1 MAGNSDS
8 GRGTRVT
15 KSGKP
20 PSTSDSQS
28 GASAKTS
35 ESAARTTETSEKKFL
50 GKYKLEKALG
60 AGGMGTVYLA
70 TDMELRR
77 QVALK
82 ILPKDKAE
90 NPRLVQRFKS
100 EATQAA
106 QLKHENIVGVWDAG
120 EADGQHYIAM
130 EYIDGNDV
138 HQLMAK
144 RGIIPV
150 RRSVEIITQV
160 ARALEHAW
168 DKKIVHRDIKPSNLM
183 VRRDGVVKLADL
195 GLARAVD
202 EATET
207 SITRAGT
214 TVGTVDY
221 MAPEQARDSKAADIR
236 SDIYSL
242 GCTWYHMLTGHPPYP
257 DGSLTNKLHAHAV
270 KAPPDPRDENDHIP
284 DAVVAVMHRMMAK
297 KPNDRYQDPAELL
310 EDLQRATLGRE
321 NVSNSVLAALAEAD
335 SAEAM
340 PGSAPKSPSA
350 PTVEQALPVDT
361 AKKKKKKAVDDFDDE
376 PAPARPSRKANSAS
390 GSSSAPFLP
399 PREKKKKDE
408 DEDEA
413 KPAGDDERR
422 KAFLKYTAIAVVA
435 IAAFGLM
442 GYVFRNMAAAVSIP
456 VSSNPFENKDAEG
469 NPTSTVP
476 GGDAQKKAAG
486 SNATAA
492 ASQNGNT
499 AGDAGPDGKANTT
512 SGNSAS
518 DGGPLSKGPRVT
530 IGRENERPF
539 IPAWVAILPVRADIA
554 QIEKSKALP
563 VLTVGRTGDGK
574 PSQFANLASAL
585 SAVPKTGGVVQLHG
599 AGPFFLRPTELS
611 GKTRLILAGA
621 EGSRPVV
628 MLLPDASGNG
638 QKILRV
644 TGMSLE
650 LLGVHLTAVARQ
662 FPSTEE
668 LTLVEVAGGDLAV
681 RQSSVTLQGT
691 RPGATVALRV
701 TGEVPA
707 TDRTPANAP
716 RVLLDRT
723 FVRGQRLTSMA
734 LGSSTIDV
742 VASNSLFATGDAPAL
757 QIREPLP
764 MADKPS
770 PAVAKEDDK
779 PARSIRLLS
788 CTLCGGATP
797 LDLTPTNA
805 EGSLPLTSMLLMN
818 SVVSMERAETGAAV
832 VELGAWPTIVSPAE
846 DQPAFRNLKVDA
858 PTTLLVGWSKLLNG
872 KAELT
877 KTAAGSTGWQQ
888 AFGNKVQEAQFSTK
902 PWPGRPLENVGG
914 MAPAELDTASLE
926 STTVK
931 PEGGGFCGCK
941 ADELSIPSDETLV
954 RIEAL
959 AHRPITVPV
968 MTKAANA
975 ATAVVTIDAGKE
987 DLGKAVTNGS
997 WKSGAILKVTSSKQ
1011 GVTKSS
1017 PISLKGRSARF
1028 EIDPAVTIEMRD
1040 GDYKGSSAPEAFL
1053 TTGGGSLEIVGGRF
1067 RVPASTKSDSPKWL
1081 FSIDGGSFS
1090 LDGCVLQGPMIAS
1103 NRYEGLI
1110 RWTRSGA
1117 DPVKAL
1123 PAGHYEQYGA
1133 IRNSFLATS
1142 GKAIS
1147 GDIRGRGLIVQNSA
1161 LASLDTLFDLNLAG
1175 SDARIA
1181 AAVDLEGSA
1190 LSAIN
1195 TVFHIRAATLPSPTD
1210 APLKFFSDRSAFIS
1224 SVDAGSGVP
1233 KPTLLQYTGKA
1244 RAERQIDWWASN
1256 NAYGD
1261 EFRTWLKGDPE
1272 PPGEQEFDKDWSA
1285 AWGPG
1290 HELRPLLG
1298 RGAAVT
1304 RGGFKSKLKVAA
1316 GDFEMDEASPAG
1328 KWDVNGAT
1336 IGPAIANLGES
1347 DTPKPMPP
1355 APTKKPDAKPATNV
1369 VKPMF

>member
-8 GRGTRVT
+8 GRGTRVA
-15 KSGKP
+15 KSGPP
-20 PSTSDSQS
+20 PSTADSVK
-28 GASAKTS
+28 GAAAKTS
-35 ESAARTTETSEKKFL
+35 EPASRTIETPEKKFL

-82 ILPKDKAE
+82 ILPRDKAE

-150 RRSVEIITQV
+150 RRSIEIITQV

-168 DKKIVHRDIKPSNLM
+168 EKKIVHRDIKPSNLM

-270 KAPPDPRDENDHIP
+270 KAPPDPREENDHIP

-297 KPNDRYQDPAELL
+297 KPNDRYQDPTELL
-310 EDLQRATLGRE
+310 EDLQRAALGRE

-335 SAEAM
+335 SAEAL
-340 PGSAPKSPSA
+340 PGTAPKSPSA
-350 PTVEQALPVDT
+350 PTVEHELPAD
-361 AKKKKKKAVDDFDDE
+361 APKKKRKKTAVDDVDEE
-376 PAPARPSRKANSAS
+376 PASARPSRKANAA
-390 GSSSAPFLP
+390 GGTSSAPFLP
-399 PREKKKKDE
+399 PREKKKKSE
-408 DEDEA
+408 DDADDTTPE
-413 KPAGDDERR
+413 GDGDR
-422 KAFLKYTAIAVVA
+422 KKAILKYAAVA
-435 IAAFGLM
+435 ALLAAAFGIM
-442 GYVFRNMAAAVSIP
+442 WYVSRNMASAVTIP
-456 VSSNPFENKDAEG
+456 VSSNPFDNKDAEG
-469 NPTSTVP
+469 NPNAVVTAE
-476 GGDAQKKAAG
+476 DAQKKAAAARA
-486 SNATAA
+486 ATAA
-492 ASQNGNT
+492 AATDGDPS
-499 AGDAGPDGKANTT
+499 ADAGADAKA
-512 SGNSAS
+512 SGEGAS
-518 DGGPLSKGPRVT
+518 GGALAKGLRIT

-539 IPAWVAILPVRADIA
+539 MPAWIATLPVRADIP
-554 QIEKSKALP
+554 QIEKSKTLP

-574 PSQFANLASAL
+574 PSQFANLSQAL
-585 SAVPKTGGVVQLHG
+585 NAVPKTGAVVQLHG
-599 AGPFFLRPTELS
+599 AGPFFLRPMELA
-611 GKTRLILAGA
+611 GRTRLILAGA
-621 EGSRPVV
+621 EGSRPVI
-628 MLLPDASGNG
+628 MLLPDVAGNART
-638 QKILRV
+638 ILRV
-644 TGMSLE
+644 SGMSLE

-668 LTLVEVAGGDLAV
+668 LTLVEVTGGDLSA
-681 RQSSVTLQGT
+681 RQTSLTLQGG

-701 TGEVPA
+701 TGEVA
-707 TDRTPANAP
+707 ETDRIPANSP

-723 FVRGQRLTSMA
+723 FVRGQRLTSLA

-742 VASNSLFATGDAPAL
+742 VASNTLLATGDAPAL
-757 QIREPLP
+757 QLREPLP
-764 MADKPS
+764 AASAAP
-770 PAVAKEDDK
+770 PAGAKKDDR
-779 PARSIRLLS
+779 PARSIRFLS
-788 CTLCGGATP
+788 CTLCGGTTP
-797 LDLTPTNA
+797 LDLAPTNA
-805 EGSLPLTSMLLMN
+805 EGALPLTSLRLMN
-818 SVVSMERAETGAAV
+818 SVVAVERAETNAAI
-832 VELGAWPTIVSPAE
+832 VELGGWPTLVSPSE
-846 DQPAFRNLKVDA
+846 DQPAFRNLQIEA
-858 PTTLLVGWSKLLNG
+858 PTTLFVGWSKLLNG

-877 KTAAGSTGWQQ
+877 KTAAGSSGWQQ
-888 AFGNKVQEAQFSTK
+888 AFGSKLQEAQFPTK

-914 MAPAELDTASLE
+914 MSPAELDTASLE

-941 ADELSIPSDETLV
+941 ADELSIPSDETLA
-954 RIEAL
+954 RTEAL
-959 AHRPITVPV
+959 ADRPITVPV
-968 MTKAANA
+968 IAKTAGA
-975 ATAVVTIDAGKE
+975 ATAAVTIDAGKE
-987 DLGKAVTNGS
+987 DLGKAITNGS
-997 WKSGAILKVTSSKQ
+997 WKSGATLKVTSSK
-1011 GVTKSS
+1011 TSAAKSS
-1017 PISLKGRSARF
+1017 PIALKGRSVRI
-1028 EIDPAVTIEMRD
+1028 EIDPSVSIEMRD

-1053 TTGGGSLEIVGGRF
+1053 TTGGGSVEIVGGRF
-1067 RVPASTKSDSPKWL
+1067 RVPASTKSDSPRWL
-1081 FSIDGGSFS
+1081 FHIDGGSFS
-1090 LDGCVLQGPMIAS
+1090 IDGCVLQGPMIAS
-1103 NRYEGLI
+1103 KGYEGLI
-1110 RWTRSGA
+1110 KWTRNGS
-1117 DPVKAL
+1117 DPVKSR

-1133 IRNSFLATS
+1133 LRNSFLATT
-1142 GKAIS
+1142 GKALS
-1147 GDIRGRGLIVQNSA
+1147 GDLRGRGLIVQNSA
-1161 LASLDTLFDLNLAG
+1161 LASLDTLFDINLAG
-1175 SDARIA
+1175 PDGRIA
-1181 AAVDLEGSA
+1181 GAIDVEGSA
-1190 LSAIN
+1190 LSALN
-1195 TVFHIRAATLPSPTD
+1195 TVFPVRAASLSAPAE
-1210 APLKFFSDRSAFIS
+1210 APLKFFSHRSAFLS
-1224 SVDAGSGVP
+1224 SVDAGSGPP
-1233 KPTLLQYTGKA
+1233 KPTLLSYTGKA
-1244 RAERQIDWWASN
+1244 RAERQIDWWASH

-1261 EFRTWLKGDPE
+1261 EFRTWLKGAPE
-1272 PPGEQEFDKDWSA
+1272 PPGDQEFDKDWSA

-1304 RGGFKSKLKVAA
+1304 RGGFKPKAKVAA
-1316 GDFEMDEASPAG
+1316 GDFEMDDASPAG
-1328 KWDVNGAT
+1328 KWDVNGGT

-1355 APTKKPDAKPATNV
+1355 AAGPGKKPDAKPMNV